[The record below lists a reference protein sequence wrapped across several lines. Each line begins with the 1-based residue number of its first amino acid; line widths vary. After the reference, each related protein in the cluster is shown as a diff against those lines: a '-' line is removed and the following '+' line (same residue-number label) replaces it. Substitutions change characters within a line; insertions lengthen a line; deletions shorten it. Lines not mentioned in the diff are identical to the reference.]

1 MKVYRHTPPM
11 HTLQC
16 IERKWTPRFCNVS
29 DDPAEGNSEK
39 MGDNLQGSLNKV
51 TNVEAFEDLNIFYLF
66 AIYLMKN

>member
-1 MKVYRHTPPM
+1 MDAA
-11 HTLQC
+11 
-16 IERKWTPRFCNVS
+16 FCNVS

-51 TNVEAFEDLNIFYLF
+51 TNVEAFEDLIIFYLF